1 MKISVYSKQ
10 LYLVR
15 SFFVFL
21 LILGISAPH
30 TTFAQTTSLSN
41 ESQAQ
46 LQADY
51 DALQQEIARW
61 QGILD
66 ETKAKASGIKGD
78 ISVLTAQI
86 NVAEST
92 IKAKN
97 IAIAQL
103 ASQINIKK
111 QTLSDLQNKIDQGKE
126 SLAQIIR
133 KTNELDAFTLPEVIL
148 GDQNLSDFYDD
159 INTFDSVNRSLQIY
173 FTEIQQAQAD
183 TTKAAAELDS
193 QKNAQ
198 TDAKY
203 IVQTQEKAVAQSQ
216 AEKKQLLAVTQTQ
229 AAGYQAIVADRQA
242 KAAAIRAALFKLRD
256 AQGIQFSDALA
267 YANAVSQKTG
277 VRPALILAI
286 LTQESDL
293 GKNQGSCL
301 ITDLNTGNGV
311 GKNSGTP
318 FQKVMKAPNDTVP
331 FQAIT
336 ARLGLNWQLQAVSCP
351 PSYTWYP
358 TRGYG
363 GAMGPSQFIPS
374 TWELFK
380 NRIGAMLGIQPDA
393 ADPWN
398 PEDAFMAT
406 GLYLSDLGAVNGSYT
421 SEYNAACKYYSGSV
435 CRPGRKPP
443 NVFYGTS
450 VMAAA
455 ETIQNNIDY
464 LNGV

>member
-1 MKISVYSKQ
+1 MKIIEYYKRLS
-10 LYLVR
+10 LLR

-21 LILGISAPH
+21 FIMGILFPH
-30 TTFAQTTSLSN
+30 NIFAQTSSLAN

-46 LQADY
+46 LQSDY
-51 DALQQEIARW
+51 DALQQEIAKW

-66 ETKAKASGIKGD
+66 ETKTKATGIKGD
-78 ISVLTAQI
+78 IGALTAQI
-86 NVAEST
+86 NVAEAT

-103 ASQINIKK
+103 ATQIGIKN
-111 QTLSDLQNKIDQGKE
+111 QTLNVLQDKLDQGKQ
-126 SLAQIIR
+126 SLAQILR
-133 KTNELDAFTLPEVIL
+133 KTNELDAYSLPEVIL
-148 GDQNLSDFYDD
+148 GNQNLSDFYDD
-159 INTFDSVNRSLQIY
+159 INTFTSVNRSMQAY
-173 FTEIQQAQAD
+173 FGEVQQAQSD
-183 TTKAAAELDS
+183 TAKAAAALDT

-203 IVQTQEKAVAQSQ
+203 VVQTQEKVVAQTQ
-216 AEKKQLLAVTQTQ
+216 AQKKQLLAVTQTQ
-229 AAGYQAIVADRQA
+229 AAGYQAIVSDRQA

-256 AQGIQFSDALA
+256 TQGIQFSDALA
-267 YANAVSQKTG
+267 FANAASQKTG

-286 LTQESDL
+286 LTQESNL

-301 ITDLNTGNGV
+301 ITNLNTGDGV

-318 FQKVMKAPNDTVP
+318 FQKVMYAPRDTTL

-336 ARLGLNWQLQAVSCP
+336 ARLGLDWKLQAVSCP
-351 PSYTWYP
+351 PSYTWTP

-380 NRIGAMLGIQPDA
+380 NRIGAALGIQPDA

-398 PEDAFMAT
+398 PQDAFTAT
-406 GLYLSDLGAVNGSYT
+406 ALYLSDLGAVNGSYT
-421 SEYNAACKYYSGSV
+421 SERNAACKYYSGSV
-435 CRPGRKPP
+435 CRAGRKPP
-443 NVFYGTS
+443 NVFYGDS

-455 ETIQNNIDY
+455 ETIQGNIDF
-464 LNGV
+464 LKGV

>member
-21 LILGISAPH
+21 LILGVSAPY
-30 TTFAQTTSLSN
+30 TTFAQTTPLSN

-148 GDQNLSDFYDD
+148 GDQNLSDFYND
-159 INTFDSVNRSLQIY
+159 ISTFDSVNRSLQIY
-173 FTEIQQAQAD
+173 FTEIQQAQSD
-183 TTKAAAELDS
+183 TAKAAAELDS

-216 AEKKQLLAVTQTQ
+216 AEKKQLLAITQTQ

-267 YANAVSQKTG
+267 YANAASQKTG

-301 ITDLNTGNGV
+301 VTDLNTGNGV

-318 FQKVMKAPNDTVP
+318 FQRVMKAPNDTVP

-336 ARLGLNWQLQAVSCP
+336 TRLGLNWQLQAVSCP
-351 PSYTWYP
+351 TSYTWYP
-358 TRGYG
+358 SRGYG

-380 NRIGAMLGIQPDA
+380 DRIGAMLGIQPDA

-421 SEYNAACKYYSGSV
+421 SEYNAACKYYSGSA
-435 CRPGRKPP
+435 CKPGRKPP

-455 ETIQNNIDY
+455 ETIQSNIDY